1 MGAEGRIL
9 SLCWRPAEDREQYPR
24 GRGHRGLEGKRTR
37 ETPEHEGTAD
47 TGRKARQ
54 ELQGGRLCC
63 AEGRT
68 SETNDFEFRTGVSPR
83 DNSAPREH
91 LAVCGPLS

>member
-1 MGAEGRIL
+1 MQTLPDRSVHTTLAWGRKKGRIL

-37 ETPEHEGTAD
+37 DTPEHESTAD
-47 TGRKARQ
+47 TGRKVRQ
-54 ELQGGRLCC
+54 ELQEGPLCC

-68 SETNDFEFRTGVSPR
+68 SETK
-83 DNSAPREH
+83 
-91 LAVCGPLS
+91 